1 MRNLWEWWLPVVNNP
16 LTRGR
21 AGLVVATCAGIV
33 GAQGL
38 LILTWSATGDLEGET
53 ALIALLLTL
62 LWGSIAL
69 LARAGRVKLAAWLLV
84 GLLFLLITAD
94 VAGYGLGSPAAAAYF
109 LPVLLALCALGFG
122 AGLAVA
128 CASAAMVWLIA
139 AALAAG
145 WYEALTPFEISHLT
159 FNAPT
164 LTVLL
169 ALGTLIVGLWTRYL
183 THNVNRDA

>member
-1 MRNLWEWWLPVVNNP
+1 MNSFWQWWLPAVDDK

-21 AGLVVATCAGIV
+21 VGLVVTTCAGIV
-33 GAQGL
+33 GAMLFL
-38 LILTWSATGDLEGET
+38 LFTWLLTGDLEGET
-53 ALIALLLTL
+53 AIAAGALSLLLLWIAL
-62 LWGSIAL
+62 A
-69 LARAGRVKLAAWLLV
+69 ARSGRVTLAAWLLV
-84 GLLFLLITAD
+84 GLLFALITAD
-94 VAGYGLGSPAAAAYF
+94 VAGYGLGSPAPAAYF

-122 AGLAVA
+122 AGIGVAVA
-128 CASAAMVWLIA
+128 ASAAVWAIA

-169 ALGTLIVGLWTRYL
+169 GIGTVIVGVWTRYL
-183 THNVNRDA
+183 TRNLKA